1 MPYLSTRPALLLAT
15 LATVAACGGS
25 ADERAASEAAR
36 ASAPTVTAAD
46 LHCWLREG
54 APPPAERPSP
64 LGETVL
70 TFGAWEGKL
79 CYGRPSARERQV
91 PGGLV
96 PYGETWRLG
105 ANEATTLHVPFPA
118 RIGTVDVEPGA
129 YTIYVMANEGQWEV
143 FVNGATDRWGVPIS
157 EEVRAADLGSFL
169 VPVQTAD
176 SPVETL
182 TISWAGQ
189 DETTGSL
196 VVEWDV
202 LRVPIPVERRGD

>member
-1 MPYLSTRPALLLAT
+1 MRTLPTRPTLYLAA

-25 ADERAASEAAR
+25 ADDRSGSEAA
-36 ASAPTVTAAD
+36 APAVTAAD
-46 LHCWLREG
+46 LSCWLREG

-70 TFGAWEGKL
+70 TLGAWEGKL
-79 CYGRPSARERQV
+79 CYGRPSAREREV

-96 PYGETWRLG
+96 PYGEAWRLG
-105 ANEATTLHVPFPA
+105 ANEATTLHLPFPA

-129 YTIYVMANEGQWEV
+129 YTIYVMASADEWEV

-157 EEVRAADLGSFL
+157 DEVRAADVGSFV
-169 VPVQTAD
+169 VPVETAD

-189 DETTGSL
+189 DETSGNL

-202 LRVPIPVERRGD
+202 LRVPIPVERRGA